1 MHGLGYQ
8 QPIEYAGFLCEVII
22 INEINFTGMN
32 EEMTATKE
40 SESRRQFLRTAG
52 STALFATLGIGFYGC
67 GSDTVTADISGDD
80 AAPGARFST
89 VNANT
94 EGVTISSG
102 SVVLDLSTD
111 ALQFLNTQGSAI
123 LITGAN
129 VLAVN
134 VGGQNIRAFTSVCTH
149 QGCSIQWTFGEGQ
162 FTCTCHGSRFD
173 TGGAVTRGPATRNLA
188 EYSVSR
194 GENIVTITIG

>member
-1 MHGLGYQ
+1 
-8 QPIEYAGFLCEVII
+8 
-22 INEINFTGMN
+22 MN
-32 EEMTATKE
+32 EEMVINETA
-40 SESRRQFLRTAG
+40 ESRRRFLKTAG

-67 GSDTVTADISGDD
+67 GSDTVTADLSGND

-102 SVVLDLSTD
+102 SVELDLSTD

-149 QGCSIQWTFGEGQ
+149 QGCSVQWTFAGGQ
-162 FTCTCHGSRFD
+162 FTCACHGSRFD
-173 TGGAVTRGPATRNLA
+173 TSGGVTRGPATRDLP
-188 EYSVSR
+188 EFSVNR
-194 GENIVTITIG
+194 DDDKVTITIG